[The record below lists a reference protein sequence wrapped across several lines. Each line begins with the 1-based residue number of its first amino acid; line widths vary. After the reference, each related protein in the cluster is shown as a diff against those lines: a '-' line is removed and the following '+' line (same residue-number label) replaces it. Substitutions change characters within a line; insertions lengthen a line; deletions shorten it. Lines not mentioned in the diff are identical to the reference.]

1 MAFTIA
7 VIRERRAGET
17 RVAATPDTVKKF
29 KEMGANV
36 LVEAGAGTAASYPD
50 SVYVEAGAKVVG
62 EVLDKADLVLS
73 VRGPEQGQASALKKG
88 AIVVALLDAHREKDL
103 LQALAKAGAS
113 AFAMAARAGSPM
125 QSSAKTTSTPRSC
138 DRCAATGFRLYSGAT
153 LPFGR
158 PRCEARITVQP

>member
-29 KEMGANV
+29 KDMGAEV
-36 LVEAGAGTAASYPD
+36 LVETGAGLTASYTD
-50 SVYVEAGAKVVG
+50 DAYKEAGAKVVG

-88 AIVVALLDAHREKDL
+88 AVVVALLDLARRERTRGPKWVWVL
-103 LQALAKAGAS
+103 VIVFINIIG
-113 AFAMAARAGSPM
+113 PI
-125 QSSAKTTSTPRSC
+125 
-138 DRCAATGFRLYSGAT
+138 LY
-153 LPFGR
+153 LVLGR
-158 PRCEARITVQP
+158 DE